1 MSHETVNDIDN
12 DEHMIDATMDVAA
25 GASNNNGEPVHGAF
39 YGDPADRS
47 QVVAGP
53 ESEMQML
60 DDMAPNG
67 ADLSSPETQKR
78 LRAEAQLPD
87 PDHLSQDAQRRAHDL
102 ASDGKSAAATNLYDS
117 MTSEQ
122 QDAMAHLMKT
132 PNLTA
137 PIKEVADKWQ
147 LLPAFLQVKGLVKQH
162 IDSFNYF
169 VDYGLKEILKA
180 NQLVTSDIDPKFYWK
195 YTDIYVGIPSRPGGD
210 GPVAEPG
217 PTVKAPGKSS
227 SKSFKGV
234 FSPHECRL
242 RDMTY
247 SAPIFVDVEYTRG
260 GKIYRRKHI
269 DIGRMP
275 IMLRSNKCALS
286 GRSDKELAQMNECPL
301 DPGGYFVVK
310 GQEKVILIQE
320 QLSKNRVIVE
330 ADTKKGMVSASVT
343 SYVNALECMKD
354 TYV

>member
-1 MSHETVNDIDN
+1 MDPETANDIDN
-12 DEHMIDATMDVAA
+12 DEHMLDAVMDTAA
-25 GASNNNGEPVHGAF
+25 GDLSRQEDVHGAF
-39 YGDPADRS
+39 YGDPADRPD
-47 QVVAGP
+47 VVSGP
-53 ESEMQML
+53 ER
-60 DDMAPNG
+60 P
-67 ADLSSPETQKR
+67 TT
-78 LRAEAQLPD
+78 LPD
-87 PDHLSQDAQRRAHDL
+87 PGDLSKGTRTRAHDL
-102 ASDGKSAAATNLYDS
+102 ASGGKKAAATDLLES
-117 MTSEQ
+117 MAVDQ
-122 QDAMAHLMKT
+122 QNDAIAQLAQA

-137 PIKEVADKWQ
+137 PIKDVADKWQ

-195 YTDIYVGIPSRPGGD
+195 YLDIYVGIPSRPGGD
-210 GPVAEPG
+210 GPVVEPG
-217 PTVKAPGKSS
+217 PTVKGAGKGSL
-227 SKSFKGV
+227 KSFKGA

-247 SAPIFVDVEYTRG
+247 SAPIYVDVEYTRG
-260 GKIYRRKHI
+260 GKIYLRKHI

-286 GRSDKELAQMNECPL
+286 GRSEKELAQMNECPL

-330 ADTKKGMVSASVT
+330 ADTKKDIVSASVT
-343 SYVNALECMKD
+343 SCVRRLLDLRLIY
-354 TYV
+354 